1 MNSYIRGMVREEPS
15 YMTCDKQYI
24 TAKDVVEKANHKHRR
39 LEARTKA
46 DSHTNEQSKI
56 SEGTISTDE

>member
-1 MNSYIRGMVREEPS
+1 MNSNIRGTVREEPS
-15 YMTCDKQYI
+15 YMTCDKQYT

-46 DSHTNEQSKI
+46 DNMQQENNMSNA
-56 SEGTISTDE
+56 G